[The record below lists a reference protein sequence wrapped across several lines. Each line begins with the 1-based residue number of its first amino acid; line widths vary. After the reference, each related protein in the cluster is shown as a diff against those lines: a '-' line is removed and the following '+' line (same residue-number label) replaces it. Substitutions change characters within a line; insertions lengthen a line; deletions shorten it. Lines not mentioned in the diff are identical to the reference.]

1 MPNLRGWSAS
11 LLTLLLSGLA
21 VSVVFQWDPAVWA
34 DELLSRRPLPPS
46 WRTEAE
52 LHDLF
57 FWDGTTGWAVG
68 DCGTILRTRDGG
80 VTWQECQ
87 SMRTLNSQQQR
98 MTPQMKALV
107 NLSRDAASGLA
118 GTPQETVPS
127 PISASLTSVH
137 FLDGMR
143 GWAVGGYSLPYVDRS
158 RAVVMKTSDGG
169 ATWIPQS
176 NVMAP
181 RLVTAR
187 FQGAAR
193 GWAFGDGG
201 NLYKSGY
208 LITTDGGTNWSTQD
222 NSERH
227 SWRAGSVTTEGF
239 IGVDQQGTLRVFR
252 GGKVEASIVQ
262 QRPLRRL
269 NGVAMSSDQV
279 GWAVGDAG
287 TLLQTA
293 DGGISWNVPPA
304 IAAAESLRYYDL
316 KAVTCVGERVWFAGS
331 PGSHVFC
338 YDSSTGVLSAS
349 QTGTT
354 AGLNRLVFNGRKL
367 GWACGQFGTILT
379 TTDEGETWQIRRGGN
394 SQMALLF
401 LNWDDSLP
409 AVEAMARYGA
419 DEGLRAI
426 SCRIQTRP
434 RPTVSASRSAEAVI
448 AAGCLSEVLID
459 GVKASDGKTDW
470 ALIEQRLLQ
479 LIRQHHPR
487 AIASSQ
493 AMLRLPDGTV
503 IDVNELL
510 QRTIRR
516 AAATDQELQLSAA
529 TLTRPWQASQVMLL
543 QPGGGHW
550 PLADNIFLTKLNRLL
565 ADQVGHSRALY
576 GSRLTRSDAVG
587 FELLPCG
594 DRLNLDDRGTLMDS
608 FQRLGMQLP
617 KRAGSHLTR
626 GNLREVQAAMAK
638 GQQVQSLLGQQ
649 VRNSG
654 DQLVWQ
660 QGIVRLLQTADEETM
675 GNWLGELAEQYFAAG
690 NLSMTA
696 LTLEQLLVRV
706 PHHGLAPA
714 AQLWLAQFRSSR
726 DVQTA
731 LTPPPVV
738 EELASQEKSEL
749 AEIDELI
756 RDSKLEATSYE
767 SEILAIE
774 QDGMKKLVWVPKASK
789 LGDRAKS
796 KTAGVAGPVTEA
808 DFWQQA
814 SKQLNQ
820 VKQRDPELGALPQ
833 IRWLEAAATKQ
844 LGGWEAAEPMLQQ
857 LLRDDELPE
866 PLRKVVQR
874 TFKSETAPNVPNAAA
889 KVVRAPLPP
898 NLDGVLDDDVWR
910 ACKTSSEPIVEA
922 ETGDDVWLSYDD
934 EYLYIAV
941 ECRKLSGVAY
951 RPLGRARERD
961 ERLDDH
967 DRVILNF
974 DLDGDGYWPLNL
986 TIDSRGALAEG
997 CGATSVWNPTWYVAQ
1012 HSTAESWSVEAAIP
1026 LSQFGGSRPES
1037 GARWGFGAERRA
1049 PWQAFNLWNSAAAAQ
1064 ETPVPL
1070 QVPLAGADFRWLEF
1084 E

>member
-1 MPNLRGWSAS
+1 MPSLRGWFSC
-11 LLTLLLSGLA
+11 LLVLLLNFLA
-21 VSVVFQWDPAVWA
+21 VEFVSQLGPAVWA
-34 DELLSRRPLPPS
+34 DELLARRPLPPS
-46 WRTEAE
+46 WRSEAE

-68 DCGTILRTRDGG
+68 DCGTILRTSDGG

-87 SMRTLNSQQQR
+87 SMRSLNSQQQR

-118 GTPQETVPS
+118 GAPQETVPS

-137 FLDGMR
+137 FLDSMR

-208 LITTDGGTNWSTQD
+208 LITADGGTNWSTQD

-227 SWRAGSVTTEGF
+227 SWRAGTVTTDGF
-239 IGVDQQGTLRVFR
+239 VGVDQQGTLRVFR
-252 GGKVEASIVQ
+252 GGKIEASIVQ

-287 TLLQTA
+287 TLLQTE
-293 DGGISWNVPPA
+293 DGGISWSVPEA
-304 IAAAESLRYYDL
+304 IAANESLRYYDL

-338 YDSSTGVLSAS
+338 YDSSTGTLSAS

-379 TTDEGETWQIRRGGN
+379 TTDEGETWQIRRGGK
-394 SQMALLF
+394 SELALLF
-401 LNWDDSLP
+401 LNWDDSVP
-409 AVEAMARYGA
+409 AVEAMARYAA

-426 SCRIQTRP
+426 SCRIQTHP
-434 RPTVSASRSAEAVI
+434 QPAISESRSAEAVI
-448 AAGCLSEVLID
+448 AAGCLGEVTID
-459 GVKASDGKTDW
+459 GVNSSDGKTDW
-470 ALIEQRLLQ
+470 ARIEQRLLQ
-479 LIRQHHPR
+479 LIRQHRPR

-493 AMLRLPDGTV
+493 SMLRLPDGT
-503 IDVNELL
+503 ILDVNELL
-510 QRTIRR
+510 QRTVRR
-516 AAATDQELQLSAA
+516 AAATHEELQLSAS
-529 TLTRPWQASQVMLL
+529 TLTSPWQASQVMLL

-576 GSRLTRSDAVG
+576 GNRLTRSEAVG

-608 FQRLGMQLP
+608 FQRLGVQLP
-617 KRAGSHLTR
+617 KRSGSHLTR

-649 VRNSG
+649 VRNTG
-654 DQLVWQ
+654 DQMVWQ
-660 QGIVRLLQTADEETM
+660 QGVARLLQTADEETM

-690 NLSMTA
+690 NLTMTA

-706 PHHGLAPA
+706 PHHGLTPA

-738 EELASQEKSEL
+738 EEISSSEKSEL
-749 AEIDELI
+749 DELDELI

-767 SEILAIE
+767 SEVHAVE

-789 LGDRAKS
+789 LGDSAKA
-796 KTAGVAGPVTEA
+796 KPAAATGPATEA
-808 DFWQQA
+808 EFWQQA

-857 LLRDDELPE
+857 LLRDNGLPQ

-874 TFKSETAPNVPNAAA
+874 TLKSADASSPSNSAA
-889 KVVRAPLPP
+889 KVYRAPVPP
-898 NLDGVLDDDVWR
+898 ILDGLLDDEVWQ
-910 ACKTSSEPIVEA
+910 ACKASGERLVGA
-922 ETGDDVWLSYDD
+922 ETGDEVWLSYDED
-934 EYLYIAV
+934 YLYVAV
-941 ECRKLSGVAY
+941 QCRKLSGVAY

-974 DLDGDGYWPLNL
+974 DLDGDGFWPLHL
-986 TIDSRGALAEG
+986 SIDSRGALAEG

-1012 HSTAESWSVEAAIP
+1012 SSTAESWSIEAAIP
-1026 LSQFGGSRPES
+1026 LTQFGTSRPVS
-1037 GARWGFGAERRA
+1037 GVNWGFGAERHA
-1049 PWQAFNLWNSAAAAQ
+1049 PWQSVNLWNSAAPPLG
-1064 ETPVPL
+1064 TPVPL
-1070 QVPLAGADFRWLEF
+1070 QIPLAGADFRWLEF